1 VLSRIGED
9 TPSWR
14 EDYMMADFVEE
25 TDRVVKTLGLEWTP
39 VAVSFSNSADE
50 RGDSARKI
58 RVCEAFDAVRRE
70 KTIISF
76 SLGNCICPGGKHYTG
91 LGILPLETMAAIWT
105 KTHRAYGSMETA
117 LASVKRQPQPQKRGN
132 IVTLCPLE
140 KTVNDPDL
148 VVLFANPEQADRA
161 LSLVSYNGAEP
172 FTYYPVSNI
181 CSVITNTMAKGRPE
195 INFLCS
201 HARKLAKWSPNE
213 LMIALPF
220 PDFQAMVH
228 NIPFSG
234 YGAPAA
240 EILKH

>member
-1 VLSRIGED
+1 
-9 TPSWR
+9 
-14 EDYMMADFVEE
+14 MMADFVEE

-50 RGDSARKI
+50 RGDSARKLL
-58 RVCEAFDAVRRE
+58 VCQAFDAVRRE
-70 KTIISF
+70 KTIINF
-76 SLGNCICPGGKHYTG
+76 SLENCICPLGKHFTG
-91 LGILPLETMAAIWT
+91 LEILPLETVAAVWT
-105 KTHRAYGSMETA
+105 KRHRAYGSMEAA
-117 LASVKRQPQPQKRGN
+117 LASVKGQPQPQKRGN
-132 IVTLCPLE
+132 VVTLSPLE

-148 VVLFANPEQADRA
+148 VILFANPEQADRA

-181 CSVITNTMAKGRPE
+181 CSVITNVLAKGRPE

-220 PDFQAMVH
+220 PDFQAMVR

-234 YGAPAA
+234 YGTPAE
-240 EILKH
+240 EIPKH